1 MKRIKQVIRKNL
13 PETNSS
19 SSHSVVICVDPN
31 SLVDTLPMDSEGVIH
46 VPRRSESFGWEYE
59 KYNDPMTLFHIFVLL
74 QDVSDKEIVC
84 FQHTSMATD
93 FC

>member
-1 MKRIKQVIRKNL
+1 MKYFYYEKNKTSNQKNL

-59 KYNDPMTLFHIFVLL
+59 NIMI
-74 QDVSDKEIVC
+74 Q
-84 FQHTSMATD
+84 
-93 FC
+93 